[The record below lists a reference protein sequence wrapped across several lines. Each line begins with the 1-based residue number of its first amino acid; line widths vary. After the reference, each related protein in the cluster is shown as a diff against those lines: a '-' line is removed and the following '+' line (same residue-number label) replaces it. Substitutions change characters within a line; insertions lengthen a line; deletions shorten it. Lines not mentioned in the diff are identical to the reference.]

1 MTARDMLAGACVSCG
16 GQLERIDELTLDVAG
31 QDVPFYTDRCGVCL
45 SEFVTA
51 PDIFRDDAE
60 LLKQF
65 RTRGPIG
72 SSRRILS
79 LASRGRGTRP
89 PPGSR
94 VASALLGHM
103 LENDLADVVFLAHQG
118 VAEEPVLAFTKG
130 DLARVGE
137 VRMGQS
143 RAIFTGS
150 QRRSNL
156 LTLAQLRRF
165 TEQDR
170 GAHPRIAVMG
180 RPCQI
185 YTARKLLW
193 DRYAPGYELAFAL
206 GLFCYGNF
214 NPAWGGASLH
224 RLLGFHPVEIRRVE
238 FIGEQLRFTSSNGT
252 QAMVGQDSVAG
263 LVNPNCLGCE
273 DFAASFSDVSVGL
286 VDADDAS
293 ETAIVRTELGERVVE
308 ATIRE
313 GLLEE
318 SESHF
323 GGTNSAEEQRNA
335 AAYLGAIAEIKKQ
348 LTRQIR

>member
-1 MTARDMLAGACVSCG
+1 MTSRDAPAGTCVSCG
-16 GQLERIDELTLDVAG
+16 GQLERVDELTLDIAG

-60 LLKQF
+60 LLNQF

-72 SSRRILS
+72 SPRRILS
-79 LASRGRGTRP
+79 LTSRERGTRP

-94 VASALLGHM
+94 VAATLLGHM
-103 LENDLADVVFLAHQG
+103 LEHDMADVVFLAHQG
-118 VAEEPVLAFTKG
+118 VAEEPVVAFTKR
-130 DLARVGE
+130 DLVRVGE
-137 VRMGQS
+137 IRTGKS

-214 NPAWGGASLH
+214 NPAWGGATLR
-224 RLLGFHPVEIRRVE
+224 RLLGFDPVEIRRVE

-286 VDADDAS
+286 VGSDDAS
-293 ETAIVRTELGERVVE
+293 ETAIVRTELGERLVE
-308 ATIRE
+308 ATIRD
-313 GLLEE
+313 GLMEE

-323 GGTNSAEEQRNA
+323 GGANSAEEQRNA